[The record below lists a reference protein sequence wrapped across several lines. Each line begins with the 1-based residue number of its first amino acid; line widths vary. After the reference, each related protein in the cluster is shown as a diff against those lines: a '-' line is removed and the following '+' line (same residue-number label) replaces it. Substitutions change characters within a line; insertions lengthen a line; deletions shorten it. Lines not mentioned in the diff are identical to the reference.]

1 MKLEYKNSSL
11 SVEPEILD
19 NTSSPKVVYVRKN
32 IVETEVEQE
41 DGSIVKY
48 YNYLEAKI
56 DKSDWEYLANLVIL
70 EDSQNAQDNILL
82 DLDFRLMTLEE
93 GI

>member
-1 MKLEYKNSSL
+1 MNRA
-11 SVEPEILD
+11 PAI
-19 NTSSPKVVYVRKN
+19 
-32 IVETEVEQE
+32 TEVEQE